1 MQCDFM
7 YVIKRKGHKEKFDE
21 RKVYGSVYA
30 ACKICEMP
38 EKNCEK
44 IAKSVSKGIKS
55 MVKKKNIVSS
65 EDIFRNVVKILKKH
79 HKDAAFMYETH
90 RDVS

>member
-1 MQCDFM
+1 M

-21 RKVYGSVYA
+21 RKIYGSVYA

-44 IAKSVSKGIKS
+44 IAASVTKDVKS
-55 MVKKKNIVSS
+55 MVKKKKMMNS
-65 EDIFRNVVKILKKH
+65 EDIFRNVIRMLKKR